1 MKKTVFVLITSLLVL
16 SVSCDRQKIAAP
28 KILVTLDAEYNT
40 PDGCTLSESG
50 DIIMS
55 VPNLNNSALMKQ
67 GVINNPSPPCML
79 KIDEYNAVSEWYKFK
94 PVDYH
99 PLTSQL
105 GPMGCDFGPDGNLY
119 LADNQIDFNPDH
131 QSRILRINVKN
142 GEAVSCDVVA
152 EGFVVPNAIIWKG
165 NTMYVSETVL
175 VPPSKEGAMG
185 AIYAIN
191 IDEWK
196 DKPLQIRP
204 YTKESPDSHLIA
216 EFNTSGRI
224 GFSADG
230 LTFDGKG
237 NLYCGIFEDGLIYKT
252 SFKNGR
258 VEETT
263 LFARDDKMACCDG
276 IFWNKKDD
284 KIYVA
289 DMLNNAVQ
297 AVDMQGDV
305 QTVWENGDTDGADG
319 SLDQPCEL
327 IIRGDELIIV
337 NMDYYFESEY
347 LKNTKIDQPYT
358 LSVIGL

>member
-1 MKKTVFVLITSLLVL
+1 MRKTILVLFTSLVVL
-16 SVSCDRQKIAAP
+16 SVSCNSQKTVAP
-28 KILVTLDAEYNT
+28 KILVTLDGEYNT
-40 PDGCTLSESG
+40 PDGCTLSEKG

-55 VPNLNNSALMKQ
+55 VPNLNNSTLIKQ
-67 GVINNPSPPCML
+67 GVLKKPSPPSML
-79 KIDEYNAVSEWYKFK
+79 KIDKKNAVSEWYHFK
-94 PVDYH
+94 PGDYH
-99 PLTSQL
+99 PLTGQL

-119 LADNQIDFNPDH
+119 VADNQIDFNSDH
-131 QSRILRINVKN
+131 KSRILRINVKN
-142 GEAVSCDVVA
+142 GEAVSCDVVV
-152 EGFVVPNAIIWKG
+152 EGFVVPNAVIWKG
-165 NTMYVSETVL
+165 NTIYISETVL

-185 AIYAIN
+185 AIYAIS

-196 DKPLQIRP
+196 DTPVQLRP
-204 YTKESPDSHLIA
+204 YTKESPDAHLIA

-252 SFKNGR
+252 SFKNGS

-263 LFARDDKMACCDG
+263 LFAQDDKMACCDG
-276 IFWNKKDD
+276 IFWNRKDD

-319 SLDQPCEL
+319 SLDQPCEV

-358 LSVIGL
+358 LSVIDL